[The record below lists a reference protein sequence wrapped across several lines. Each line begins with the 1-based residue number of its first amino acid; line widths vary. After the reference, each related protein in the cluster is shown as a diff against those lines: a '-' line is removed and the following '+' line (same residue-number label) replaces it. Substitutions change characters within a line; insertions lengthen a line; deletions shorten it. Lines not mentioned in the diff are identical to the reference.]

1 MKQLALFEQER
12 PIHRLSNGRFASRD
26 MAFADK
32 QKTDNVRLK
41 MEVEKYRRMYLSVVK
56 ENLKLKEA
64 LYGKF

>member
-41 MEVEKYRRMYLSVVK
+41 MEVEKYRRMYLALVK
-56 ENLKLKEA
+56 ENKRLKEMI
-64 LYGKF
+64 YG

>member
-32 QKTDNVRLK
+32 QKTDNIRLK
-41 MEVEKYRRMYLSVVK
+41 MEVEKYRRMYLALVK
-56 ENLKLKEA
+56 ENKRLKEMI
-64 LYGKF
+64 YG